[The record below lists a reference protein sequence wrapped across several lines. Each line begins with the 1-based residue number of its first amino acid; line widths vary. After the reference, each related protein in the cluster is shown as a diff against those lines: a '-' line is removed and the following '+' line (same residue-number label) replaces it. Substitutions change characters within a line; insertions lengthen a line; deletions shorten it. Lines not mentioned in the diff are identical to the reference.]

1 MDAMLAVREIA
12 NSRGV
17 ALRRIG
23 LTMGKSGQYVNVL
36 ISQGSSP
43 RCATMSKM
51 LDVCDYALVAMPKDK
66 VPEDAI
72 VID

>member
-23 LTMGKSGQYVNVL
+23 ITMGKSGQYVNVL

-43 RCATMSKM
+43 RCNTMSKM
-51 LDVCDYALVAMPKDK
+51 LDVCDYALCAIPKDK

-72 VID
+72 IID